1 LISRVD
7 ESSDPWVKVSFY
19 SDEVVTK
26 ILDRVYDRWV
36 KSGCRGEP
44 ITYLTD
50 DELEELYIRSNT
62 VTTSNQL
69 TFIENMLSRAIY
81 GDLPKKKRIPKILKL
96 FMRLFLPSK

>member
-1 LISRVD
+1 MD

-19 SDEVVTK
+19 SDDVVTK

-50 DELEELYIRSNT
+50 DELEELYLRSNNT
-62 VTTSNQL
+62 LSSNQS
-69 TFIENMLSRAIY
+69 TFIESMLLRAIY
-81 GDLPKKKRIPKILKL
+81 GDLPRRRGIPKILKL
-96 FMRLFLPSK
+96 FIRLFLPSK